1 MKTNAQRAADTVG
14 CLLAHQIAD
23 VVICAGARNAPLIR
37 PILEQESIR
46 VWRHFDER
54 SAAFFALGL
63 AKKKGKPVALVTT
76 SGTAAAELLPASIE
90 AHYSGIPLFLITAD
104 RPGRFRGS
112 GAPQA
117 IEQVRL
123 FGGYTSFCE
132 DPIETLS
139 WNGRGPIHLNL
150 CLEEP
155 EAPTEDSRE
164 PTVFDLTQLPRDGT
178 RIELSE
184 IPKHTIAIVG
194 EVPCHL
200 RADALTFLQ
209 KLNAPT
215 WCEAT
220 SGLRESS
227 GVETITDETAFSDL
241 DCEMV
246 IRIGGVPSF
255 RFWRDLETRE
265 CIEVINLTHTGFSG
279 LSRDSMT
286 FTIQEGWVDD
296 LTLLDRPDGIRP
308 VSDWPE
314 TGDLGPEERV
324 FRKLSEIIPSDAL
337 LFLGNSLPIRE
348 WNRVATTEI
357 PHSHCFANRGA
368 NGIDGE
374 VATWFGLS
382 EGEAES
388 WAILG
393 DLTTLYDLNA
403 PWVLDQ
409 LGKGKR
415 RIVVINNGG
424 GKIFSKLPSMKDFS
438 EDEKFISENHHR
450 IRFEHWAAMWGMA
463 YVSWDGKGDFP
474 EIAEEE
480 TIVIEVVVSTE

>member
-1 MKTNAQRAADTVG
+1 MKTNEQRAADTVG

-63 AKKKGKPVALVTT
+63 AKKEGKPVALVTT
-76 SGTAAAELLPASIE
+76 SGTAAAELLPATIE
-90 AHYSGIPLFLITAD
+90 AYYSGIPLLLITAD
-104 RPGRFRGS
+104 RPARFRGS

-123 FGGYTSFCE
+123 FGGYASFCE

-139 WNGRGPIHLNL
+139 WEGRGPIHLNL

-155 EAPTEDSRE
+155 KAPTGDSLE
-164 PTVFDLTQLPRDGT
+164 PAFFELERSRRDETQ
-178 RIELSE
+178 IELPE
-184 IPKHTIAIVG
+184 FPKHTIAIVG
-194 EVPCHL
+194 ELPGHF

-209 KLNAPT
+209 KLNVPT

-220 SGLRESS
+220 SGLREAS
-227 GVETITDETAFSDL
+227 GVDIITDEAAFSTL

-246 IRIGGVPSF
+246 IRIGGVPSL
-255 RFWRDLETRE
+255 RFWRDLETRGD
-265 CIEVINLTHTGFSG
+265 IKVINLTHTGFSG
-279 LSRDSMT
+279 LARDSTT

-296 LTLLDRPDGIRP
+296 LTLLDRPDKISPNSSRP
-308 VSDWPE
+308 E
-314 TGDLGPEERV
+314 IEDLGPEERV
-324 FRKLSEIIPSDAL
+324 IRKLSEIIPSDAL

-374 VATWFGLS
+374 LATWFGLS

-438 EDEKFISENHHR
+438 DDEKFISENHHR

-463 YVSWDGKGDFP
+463 YISWDGKGDFP
-474 EIAEEE
+474 ETAEEE
-480 TIVIEVVVSTE
+480 TVVIEVVVSTE